1 MNTGTEYKIYAWAW
15 IRHGRHTNWNRYS
28 WTFSS
33 GFVRWSGFVR
43 RYLLRSWS
51 IRIILLALEF
61 SCLFRPGIHR
71 PCFPGEFTSMTSLDT
86 WLGVWTGNRLSKV
99 LSYPLINTLTTFN
112 LKGTAYWIATID
124 SSSNMSHIICES
136 YIIPIALQ
144 LYCIIQ
150 FVYLEDLSCRCFESF
165 SGIPTYSQT
174 QFEFKGSTP

>member
-1 MNTGTEYKIYAWAW
+1 MNTGKEYKIYAWAW
-15 IRHGRHTNWNRYS
+15 IRHGRYTNWNRYS

-33 GFVRWSGFVR
+33 GFVRWSGFIR

-71 PCFPGEFTSMTSLDT
+71 QCFLKGFTSMTSLDP

-99 LSYPLINTLTTFN
+99 LSYPLINTLTI
-112 LKGTAYWIATID
+112 KGTAYWIATID

-136 YIIPIALQ
+136 YINPIAL
-144 LYCIIQ
+144 LYHTICILRGLI
-150 FVYLEDLSCRCFESF
+150 
-165 SGIPTYSQT
+165 I
-174 QFEFKGSTP
+174 